1 MNCLMMKLHSL
12 CCCDHDKND
21 GVVMLLMVMVIKLQ
35 IYVLLM
41 VMKLQI
47 YVFLCYCFFYDDET
61 PLIYVF
67 KMESINN
74 IIK

>member
-1 MNCLMMKLHSL
+1 
-12 CCCDHDKND
+12 
-21 GVVMLLMVMVIKLQ
+21 MLLMVMVIKLQ